1 MLFFVVVVVLGLF
14 LFFCL
19 HNLTDPPKN
28 DSDRPGMAGVE
39 FTAATWCVRD
49 YFIFLGGRA
58 CVCLRGISP
67 VSIVSSAKDFT
78 E

>member
-14 LFFCL
+14 LFFCF

-49 YFIFLGGRA
+49 YFIFLGGEGMR
-58 CVCLRGISP
+58 
-67 VSIVSSAKDFT
+67 VSTGYFAGFNSLIG
-78 E
+78 EGLY